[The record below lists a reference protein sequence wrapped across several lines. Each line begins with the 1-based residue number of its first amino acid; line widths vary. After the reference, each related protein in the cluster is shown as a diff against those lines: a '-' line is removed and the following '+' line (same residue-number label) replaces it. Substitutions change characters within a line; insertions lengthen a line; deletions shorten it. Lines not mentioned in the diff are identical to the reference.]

1 MLKNFFIHN
10 WWAIFYFNFKM
21 LPFKQAIKLPFD
33 FYGKVRFVNLQG
45 RVSLTSLRIKTGMVK
60 IGSQGR
66 DMFPLNPVIIDIR
79 GNIIYN
85 GNFYIG
91 CGSTIRVEPNATL
104 SIGNSSRIGAN
115 SLVFCEDRITIG
127 ENVGFSWN
135 CQLMDTDRHEIQDVI
150 TGKAFPSRA
159 PIEIGNN
166 VWVGN
171 HVCFNKGCHVPEN
184 TIVASCSL
192 CNKNYSDVAPFS
204 ILGGIP
210 AKVIGVNKTRIWE
223 K

>member
-33 FYGKVRFVNLQG
+33 FYGNVRFVNLNG
-45 RVSLTSLRIKTGMVK
+45 KVIFNTNRLRKGMIK

-66 DMFPLNPVIIDIR
+66 DMFPLNPVILDIR
-79 GNIIYN
+79 GELELN
-85 GNFYIG
+85 GFFYIG
-91 CGSTIRVEPNATL
+91 CGSTIRIESDARL
-104 SIGNSSRIGAN
+104 IIGNKSRIGAN
-115 SLVFCEDRITIG
+115 SIVFCEDKITIG
-127 ENVGFSWN
+127 ENVEFSWN

-150 TGKAFPSRA
+150 TGKVFPSRA

-192 CNKNYSDVAPFS
+192 CNKNYLDIAPFS